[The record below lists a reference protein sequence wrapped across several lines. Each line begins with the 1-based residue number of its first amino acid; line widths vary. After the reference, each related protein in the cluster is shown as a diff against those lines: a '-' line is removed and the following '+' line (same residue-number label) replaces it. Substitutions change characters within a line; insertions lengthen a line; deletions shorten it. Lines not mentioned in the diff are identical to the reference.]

1 VKNSAIPASTAVAQG
16 TTSRWRFRVI
26 RSTALA
32 AIDST
37 QAHSSSEPAWLPH
50 IAVSLYPVGVV
61 VEE

>member
-1 VKNSAIPASTAVAQG
+1 MKKSAIPASTAVAQG
-16 TTSRWRFRVI
+16 TTSRWRLRVI
-26 RSTALA
+26 SSTALA

-37 QAHSSSEPAWLPH
+37 QAQRSSEPAWLPH